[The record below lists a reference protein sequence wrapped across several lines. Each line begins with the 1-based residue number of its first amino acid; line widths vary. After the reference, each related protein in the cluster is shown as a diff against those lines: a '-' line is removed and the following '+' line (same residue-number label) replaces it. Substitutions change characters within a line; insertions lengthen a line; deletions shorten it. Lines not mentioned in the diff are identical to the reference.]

1 MAVIMGCII
10 TPSYKFRTQTIFGFK
25 HYIVILRKEQSVLTK
40 IIISFE
46 GENVQAQCN
55 VLSYRNDLYF
65 HFQACTKN

>member
-1 MAVIMGCII
+1 MGCII
-10 TPSYKFRTQTIFGFK
+10 TPAYKFRTQTIFGFK

-55 VLSYRNDLYF
+55 VLSYRNDLHF